1 MRGLVLGLKYLYSVL
16 QCRERASSYKAK
28 FAATFSWLI
37 DGRHVG
43 TVTSNIGQVP
53 IMVKVCM
60 KVIEYRVFAVMYVLV
75 VLTLHT

>member
-1 MRGLVLGLKYLYSVL
+1 MYVCLCVLQACCIGRMCIHSYLQGILSL

-28 FAATFSWLI
+28 LAATFSWLV
-37 DGRHVG
+37 DGRHAG

-60 KVIEYRVFAVMYVLV
+60 K
-75 VLTLHT
+75 